1 MIDDGL
7 ATTTVADQRELEATV
22 APILRRAFAAY
33 EARGDEA
40 LALNRA
46 AHIKYLSSS
55 LSTLSSG
62 FITLDASRTW
72 LAYWIVHS
80 LSLLDAPLPSPPG
93 SESVRAFLAS
103 CQSPSGGFGGG
114 PHQLP
119 HLAPTYAAVA
129 TLVSL
134 GCPEALEAVDR
145 PALLSF
151 LLRMAVPAER

>member
-62 FITLDASRTW
+62 ACESRRASPGRSE
-72 LAYWIVHS
+72 LGLFFA
-80 LSLLDAPLPSPPG
+80 DAPIS
-93 SESVRAFLAS
+93 
-103 CQSPSGGFGGG
+103 
-114 PHQLP
+114 
-119 HLAPTYAAVA
+119 
-129 TLVSL
+129 
-134 GCPEALEAVDR
+134 
-145 PALLSF
+145 
-151 LLRMAVPAER
+151 